1 MLHSSIFVWERFFW
15 AGYLAH
21 MTPAPHSPCP
31 KPLALHAR
39 LRPLMGMTHSAHN
52 IIGRYG
58 QSCCMTHMTHGRTA
72 VRTCTYVSVPTV
84 RGKGI

>member
-1 MLHSSIFVWERFFW
+1 MGAIFLGGIF
-15 AGYLAH
+15 GPYD
-21 MTPAPHSPCP
+21 PAPLPPCP
-31 KPLALHAR
+31 KPLARAAR

-58 QSCCMTHMTHGRTA
+58 QSCCMTHMAHDRTA

>member
-21 MTPAPHSPCP
+21 MTPAPLPPRP
-31 KPLALHAR
+31 KPLARAAR
-39 LRPLMGMTHSAHN
+39 LRPLMGIAHHAHN

-58 QSCCMTHMTHGRTA
+58 QSGRMTHMTHGRTA
-72 VRTCTYVSVPTV
+72 ARTCTYVSVPTV